1 LLEATDM
8 ISVVLLDVARH
19 YANYGLVGILPVQLP
34 ISMANLG
41 IITRKKKDLLPVV
54 KGFLY
59 ALRERMLE
67 RQIADALKTT

>member
-41 IITRKKKDLLPVV
+41 IITRKKKDLSPVV